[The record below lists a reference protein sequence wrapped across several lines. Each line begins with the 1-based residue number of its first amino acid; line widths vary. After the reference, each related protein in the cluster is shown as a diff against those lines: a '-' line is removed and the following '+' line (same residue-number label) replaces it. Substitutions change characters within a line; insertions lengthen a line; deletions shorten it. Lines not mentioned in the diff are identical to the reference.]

1 MTTLCITF
9 NIAILCV
16 VQSLYSSNDIYYYSR
31 LTENEVCFNAKQNV
45 ALLQTSTRT
54 LQWGP
59 LTLSRKNLHPLA
71 TSNKLPNPAF
81 TWLPSLH
88 TIVIIIGR
96 PGFFL
101 CSYRKHD
108 VISSYHSTH
117 QILQVCN
124 HDRCNQ
130 FKATCQQS
138 KMKIWDAFSYD
149 YKLIGFVCI
158 HDVVHNVL
166 QMYVFPYIIFKRN
179 N

>member
-1 MTTLCITF
+1 MTTFCITF
-9 NIAILCV
+9 DIVILCV
-16 VQSLYSSNDIYYYSR
+16 VQSLYLSNIIHALQKTKCVSM
-31 LTENEVCFNAKQNV
+31 QNKIV

-59 LTLSRKNLHPLA
+59 LTLSRESLHPLA
-71 TSNKLPNPAF
+71 TSNKSPNPAF

-101 CSYRKHD
+101 CSYRMHD

-117 QILQVCN
+117 EIQQVCN
-124 HDRCNQ
+124 NDRCNQ

-149 YKLIGFVCI
+149 
-158 HDVVHNVL
+158 
-166 QMYVFPYIIFKRN
+166 
-179 N
+179 

>member
-1 MTTLCITF
+1 MLYNPYTYQRIYTIIHALQKTK
-9 NIAILCV
+9 CV
-16 VQSLYSSNDIYYYSR
+16 SMQSKI
-31 LTENEVCFNAKQNV
+31 V

-59 LTLSRKNLHPLA
+59 LTLSRKNVHPLA
-71 TSNKLPNPAF
+71 TSNKSPNPAF

-101 CSYRKHD
+101 CSYRMHD

-117 QILQVCN
+117 EIQQVCN
-124 HDRCNQ
+124 NDRCNQ

-149 YKLIGFVCI
+149 
-158 HDVVHNVL
+158 
-166 QMYVFPYIIFKRN
+166 
-179 N
+179 